1 MLIRKYVCPIQLQL
15 SWSLVRLKSCSW
27 NGTSLSSF
35 PWHRKMDSNLLS
47 SWQRCLKWPARLG
60 PCFSLPSLPVLLPS
74 FETPHLLSAGPTVE
88 VSTLGFQS
96 VKSCGLKMP
105 FFFFFIQT
113 ELFNWTDFYI
123 HHDPMETDSGERD
136 LVPVDWELIFVFF
149 LLVNKKRNNLPWK
162 NHLLTHYSLENDLCT
177 KA

>member
-105 FFFFFIQT
+105 FFFFLFRLNYLIELTFIFTTIQWKQT
-113 ELFNWTDFYI
+113 LGRGIWCLWT
-123 HHDPMETDSGERD
+123 ES
-136 LVPVDWELIFVFF
+136 
-149 LLVNKKRNNLPWK
+149 
-162 NHLLTHYSLENDLCT
+162 
-177 KA
+177 